1 MRNIMKKMNFQDFS
15 LAYLHHPIN
24 DNTPIICI
32 HGSWDDHQ
40 SWNGVANSLSEHT
53 LLRYDRRGH
62 SQSSAP
68 KGQGRL
74 SDDVADVIALLD
86 YLNLPTAHVLGHSYG
101 ANVSI
106 VLASRHP
113 ERVSS
118 LMLLEPPV
126 FSLLQDENEAL
137 RLEASNLMKQA
148 AILIEQGQIE
158 AGAKLF
164 IEKVAF
170 GDRAWREVFDSQAR
184 ATILSNAHTWLDQ
197 FRDPDRLA
205 VNVSALAT
213 FPGQTTLLT
222 GSATLPAYTAVV
234 QKISELVPRATI
246 RSVAGA
252 GHGMHISHPELV
264 AAALK
269 AHLETVSMSPLPR
282 AC

>member
-1 MRNIMKKMNFQDFS
+1 MRNIMKKIDFQDFS
-15 LAYLHHPIN
+15 LAYLHPPTN
-24 DNTPIICI
+24 GKNPIICI

-40 SWNGVANSLSEHT
+40 SWNGVANKLSDHT

-62 SQSSAP
+62 SRSSAP

-74 SDDVADVIALLD
+74 SEDVADVIALLD
-86 YLNLPTAHVLGHSYG
+86 HLNLQTAHVLGHSYG

-118 LMLLEPPV
+118 MMLLEPPV

-137 RLEASNLMKQA
+137 RLEASDLMKQA
-148 AILIEQGQIE
+148 AMMIEKGQVE

-170 GDRAWREVFDSQAR
+170 GDKAWHEVFDSQAR

-213 FPGQTTLLT
+213 FAGQTTLLT
-222 GSATLPAYTAVV
+222 GSATLPTYAAVI
-234 QKISELVPRATI
+234 QKISERAPRATI
-246 RSVAGA
+246 RTVTGA

-264 AAALK
+264 AAAVK
-269 AHLETVSMSPLPR
+269 AHLETV
-282 AC
+282 